1 MWRKYKVQLS
11 KKVRTLLLGTTYLG
25 MVAAPALAQDAADQD
40 AEPRELDKVVV
51 VGSQVVGA
59 DIEGALPVT
68 VVDAESFAENG
79 FTSGEDIIRSIP
91 QLGSIGFGAV
101 RGGITGVNAAR
112 GDVASFNLR
121 SVGEGNTLVLINGRR
136 SVLHPITQTSSFD
149 GVPITTTNANSLPP
163 GAIDRVEILRDGAA
177 ALYGADAVAG
187 VINYV
192 LDDDYTGGEISV
204 RGGKEL
210 DDGGRSDLNITGSK
224 GFEFNDGRTNLVLS
238 GSFSTR
244 NGILA
249 QQSGFNTSEDLRG
262 RAPSEFASDISLDN
276 RSSLEV
282 TPFFNLNG
290 IGTFHLRPV
299 DLVRDN
305 GSTLGVGDCGGRG
318 FAGSDLVLNDGIQ
331 DLCIDSG
338 GHDRALRP
346 NRLSDRTLI
355 PDTDRLNIFTFG
367 KHELSDTMELYGE
380 ASYYYAKTDRQWE
393 QASIL
398 SNGRFFVPADY
409 YYNPFGPVTFADGRT
424 NPNRLP
430 GLDTSLVPEEGLG
443 FELLSLRPVDV
454 GPRQIEV
461 TNESFRVLGGVRGE
475 WGNWNYDSAF
485 LYSEAT
491 AEDVSNNRISTPL
504 LQASLSLDTPNAYNI
519 FTGVNPGDPSSITD
533 LTVNP
538 RSAIDPFIVSS
549 SREAETTLTLIDFKL
564 SNASIFELPAGGV
577 GIAVGAEFRREEL
590 DEDNSAIFDGSQP
603 FIDPLDTSLA
613 PGEVTNLS
621 SLQGSSVRPDFGG
634 ERDVYSAYGELLV
647 PLLADLPLI
656 QSLDA
661 QFAVRF
667 EDFSQFGSV
676 TKPKVALSWYPIDW
690 LQVRAAYSEGFRAP
704 SLVQLNLPDT
714 SITTGVQDFA
724 EGILLGTGD
733 INAGPANGNYI
744 LETSGNI
751 NLQPEESENFNAGI
765 VFTPTSNF
773 TFTADYWSIEA
784 VGTVGVL
791 SDENESRLDA
801 VLRAQGSSNP
811 SVTRAAPDADNPLG
825 EIILIQRGFE
835 NLGQRELEGID
846 LAVFYDLE
854 TDIGN
859 FGFEV
864 NAAKLN
870 KFDQS
875 PSGIAQQIV
884 DFGADPTVLGSAVG
898 SALEVEFF
906 PEWRGSGRI
915 TWDSPDDKW
924 GASLFGS
931 YVGEVIEPSVTD
943 SDGNFYTVEED
954 IRFNASVVRRDLFGD
969 DSSLRIGVNNILDED
984 PPLADESFGYEGELH
999 SVTGRYVFVSFTK
1012 QFN

>member
-1 MWRKYKVQLS
+1 MEENKVQLS
-11 KKVRTLLLGTTYLG
+11 NKIRTFLLGTTCLG
-25 MVAAPALAQDAADQD
+25 MVAAPALAQDAGDDD
-40 AEPRELDKVVV
+40 AETRELDKVVV

-68 VVDAESFAENG
+68 VVDSESFEANG
-79 FTSGEDIIRSIP
+79 FTSGEDIIRAIP
-91 QLGSIGFGAV
+91 QLGSIGFGSV

-149 GVPITTTNANSLPP
+149 GVPITTTNANALPP
-163 GAIDRVEILRDGAA
+163 GAIDRIEILRDGAA

-192 LDDDYTGGEISV
+192 LDDEFTGAEISI
-204 RGGKEL
+204 RAGQEL
-210 DDGGRSDLNITGSK
+210 DDGERSDFDIKATK
-224 GFEFNDGRTNLVLS
+224 GFEFNNGLTNFVIS
-238 GSFSTR
+238 GSYNSR
-244 NGILA
+244 NGLLA
-249 QQSGFNTSEDLRG
+249 PESGFNTTQDLRG
-262 RAPSEFASDISLDN
+262 RAPEAFAGDLSLDN

-282 TPFFNLNG
+282 TPFFNLDG

-299 DLVRDN
+299 DLVQDS
-305 GSTLGVGDCGGRG
+305 GAVVGVADCGGRG
-318 FAGSDLVLNDGIQ
+318 FDGASLVLNDGVQ

-338 GHDRALRP
+338 SHNRAQRP
-346 NRLSDRTLI
+346 NREEQRTLI
-355 PDTDRLNIFTFG
+355 PDNERINLFAFG
-367 KHELSDTMELYGE
+367 KHEVSDTMELYGE
-380 ASYYYAKTDRQWE
+380 ASYYYAKTYRQWE

-454 GPRQIEV
+454 GPREIEV
-461 TNESFRVLGGVRGE
+461 TNDSFRILGGVRGE
-475 WGNWNYDSAF
+475 WGDWNYDSAF
-485 LYSEAT
+485 LYSKAT
-491 AEDVSNNRISTPL
+491 TEDVAKNRISTPL
-504 LQASLSLDTPNAYNI
+504 LQASLSLDTPDAYNI
-519 FTGVNPGDPSSITD
+519 FTGVNPADPSSID
-533 LTVNP
+533 DQTVNP

-549 SREAETTLTLIDFKL
+549 SREAETTLTLIDFKV
-564 SNASIFELPAGGV
+564 SNPAIYELPAGSV
-577 GIAVGAEFRREEL
+577 GIALGAEFRREEL

-634 ERDVYSAYGELLV
+634 ERDVYSAYAELLV
-647 PLLADLPLI
+647 PILADLPLV

-724 EGILLGTGD
+724 EGIALGTGD
-733 INAGPANGNYI
+733 INSGPQNGNYI
-744 LETSGNI
+744 LQTSGNI
-751 NLQPEESENFNAGI
+751 DLQPEESENFNAGI

-773 TFTADYWSIEA
+773 TFTADFWSIEA

-801 VLRAQGSSNP
+801 VLRSQGSSNP

-846 LAVFYDLE
+846 FAVFYNLD

-859 FGFEV
+859 FGFEL

-906 PEWRGSGRI
+906 PEWRSSGRI
-915 TWDSPDDKW
+915 TWDSADDNW

-931 YVGEVIEPSVTD
+931 YVGTVIEPSVTD
-943 SDGNFYTVEED
+943 ADGNFFEVEED
-954 IRFNASVVRRDLFGD
+954 IRFNASVVRRNLVGEG
-969 DSSLRIGVNNILDED
+969 STLRVGVNNIFDED
-984 PPLADESFGYEGELH
+984 PPLADESFGFEGELH
-999 SVTGRYVFVSFTK
+999 SPTGRYVFVSFTK